1 LEVFSMKIG
10 HIRIA
15 TALVGLTL
23 GGCGDP
29 TDLVPVTPPGAYIP
43 KVSPDT
49 DAAQAQGET
58 APSTNAPTVKPVTDD
73 AKLAGMK
80 LAPPTAKGETK
91 TTAGGVKYETLKE
104 GTGPE
109 LKPGQKAAIHYVG
122 KLENGKEFD
131 STRSKAAPKPFEVS
145 IGVTPLIKGWDEGIP
160 GMKVGEVRKLTIP
173 SEMGYGKKG
182 YGSDIPADATLIFE
196 VELVEVK

>member
-1 LEVFSMKIG
+1 MKIG
-10 HIRIA
+10 QIRIA
-15 TALVGLTL
+15 AALVGLTL

-49 DAAQAQGET
+49 DAAQAVGES
-58 APSTNAPTVKPVTDD
+58 APSTNAPTVKPATDD
-73 AKLAGMK
+73 PKLAAMK
-80 LAPPTAKGETK
+80 LAPSTAKGETK

-104 GTGPE
+104 GTGAE

-122 KLENGKEFD
+122 TLENGKEFD
-131 STRSKAAPKPFEVS
+131 STRSKLPPKPFEVA
-145 IGVTPLIKGWDEGIP
+145 IGVSPLIKGWEEGIP
-160 GMKVGEVRKLTIP
+160 GMKVGEIRKLTIP
-173 SEMGYGKKG
+173 SEMGYGKMG
-182 YGSDIPADATLIFE
+182 HGAEIPGGSTLIFE

>member
-1 LEVFSMKIG
+1 MKIG

-15 TALVGLTL
+15 AALVGLTL

-49 DAAQAQGET
+49 DAAQALGEA
-58 APSTNAPTVKPVTDD
+58 APSTNAPASTTKPATDD
-73 AKLAGMK
+73 PKLAAMK
-80 LAPPTAKGETK
+80 LAPSTAKGETK

>member
-1 LEVFSMKIG
+1 MKMG

-15 TALVGLTL
+15 AALVGLAL
-23 GGCGDP
+23 GGCTDP

-49 DAAQAQGET
+49 EAAQAIGEA
-58 APSTNAPTVKPVTDD
+58 APSANKPVSDE
-73 AKLAGMK
+73 AKLAAMK
-80 LAPPTAKGETK
+80 PAPPTAKGETL
-91 TTAGGVKYETLKE
+91 TTTGSVKYETLKA

-122 KLENGKEFD
+122 KLEDGTEFD
-131 STRSKAAPKPFEVS
+131 STRSKQPPAPFEVS
-145 IGVTPLIKGWDEGIP
+145 IGVSSLIKGWEEGIP

-173 SEMGYGKKG
+173 PEMGYGKMGKG
-182 YGSDIPADATLIFE
+182 KIPAFSTLIFE
-196 VELVEVK
+196 VELVEIK

>member
-1 LEVFSMKIG
+1 MKIG
-10 HIRIA
+10 HIKIA
-15 TALVGLTL
+15 GAFVGLAL

-49 DAAQAQGET
+49 EPAQALGET
-58 APSTNAPTVKPVTDD
+58 APSATKHGSDD
-73 AKLAGMK
+73 AKLAAMK
-80 LAPPTAKGETK
+80 PAPATAKGETK

-109 LKPGQKAAIHYVG
+109 LKPGQKASIHYVG
-122 KLENGKEFD
+122 KLEDGTEFD
-131 STRSKAAPKPFEVS
+131 STRSKQPPKPFDVS
-145 IGVTPLIKGWDEGIP
+145 IGVSPLIKGWDEGIP

-173 SEMGYGKKG
+173 PEMGYGKGGKG
-182 YGSDIPADATLIFE
+182 KIPPSATLIFE
-196 VELVEVK
+196 VELVGIE